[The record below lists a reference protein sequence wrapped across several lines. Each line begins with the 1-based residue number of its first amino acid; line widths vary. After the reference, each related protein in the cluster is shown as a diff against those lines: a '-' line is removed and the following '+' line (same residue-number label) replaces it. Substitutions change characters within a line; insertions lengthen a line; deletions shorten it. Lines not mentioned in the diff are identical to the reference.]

1 MKKSLLNALKYN
13 VTSWRWVPFCKKKLN
28 ENRQFQQEPSNEER
42 EKKGEYL
49 KRENC
54 NVRDAK
60 RAAYGM
66 KFYQRIM
73 TIKINKTQFKKNA
86 LCT

>member
-13 VTSWRWVPFCKKKLN
+13 VTSWRWVPFCKKNKNKFFSKNPLM
-28 ENRQFQQEPSNEER
+28 
-42 EKKGEYL
+42 KKGRRRGNNL

-54 NVRDAK
+54 NVMQ

-66 KFYQRIM
+66 MFYKRTM
-73 TIKINKTQFKKNA
+73 TIKMNKTQF
-86 LCT
+86 

>member
-13 VTSWRWVPFCKKKLN
+13 VTSWRWVPFCKKMKVDN
-28 ENRQFQQEPSNEER
+28 FSKNPPK
-42 EKKGEYL
+42 KKGRRRGHNL

-54 NVRDAK
+54 NMMQ

-66 KFYQRIM
+66 VFYQRAM
-73 TIKINKTQFKKNA
+73 TIKINKT
-86 LCT
+86 